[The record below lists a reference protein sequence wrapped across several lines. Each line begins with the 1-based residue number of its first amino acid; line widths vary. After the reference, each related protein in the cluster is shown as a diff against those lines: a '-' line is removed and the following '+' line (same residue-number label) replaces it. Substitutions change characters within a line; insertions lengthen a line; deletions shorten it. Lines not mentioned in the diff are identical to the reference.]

1 MFVLF
6 CVKHDKRL
14 LRLSLT
20 VRSFQTSWPRVDEDD
35 HTVIREAGEQR
46 HLSRSST
53 LGTRGVD
60 KVSVYGDASVAAHG
74 VMCTPLILW

>member
-1 MFVLF
+1 M
-6 CVKHDKRL
+6 
-14 LRLSLT
+14 
-20 VRSFQTSWPRVDEDD
+20 DEDD
-35 HTVIREAGEQR
+35 HMVIREAGEQR

-74 VMCTPLILW
+74 VKCTPLILW